1 MELKLL
7 TGEYNNSMDEKGRL
21 SFPTKLRTEL
31 NQNVLIVTASYMDH
45 CLQLFTTEE
54 WEIIKGRL
62 MASASPFNKKNLN
75 VLRRFI
81 APAQEVEFDKAG
93 RLSIPQSLR
102 EYAGLTKDCTVLGI
116 DRFIEVWDSEKYREY
131 LASSEE
137 EFADAADELKD
148 ICF

>member
-1 MELKLL
+1 MKLL
-7 TGEYNNSMDEKGRL
+7 TGEYNNTMDEKGRL
-21 SFPTKLRTEL
+21 AFPSKLRTEL

-102 EYAGLTKDCTVLGI
+102 EYAGLSKDCTILGI
-116 DRFIEVWDSEKYREY
+116 DRFMEVWDSDKYREY
-131 LASSEE
+131 LANSEE
-137 EFADAADELKD
+137 EFSDAADELKD

>member
-1 MELKLL
+1 MKLL
-7 TGEYNNSMDEKGRL
+7 TGEYNNTMDEKGRL
-21 SFPTKLRTEL
+21 AFPSKLRTEL

-54 WEIIKGRL
+54 WEIIRGRL

-102 EYAGLTKDCTVLGI
+102 EYAGLSKDCTILGI
-116 DRFIEVWDSEKYREY
+116 DRFMEVWDSDKYREY
-131 LASSEE
+131 LANSEE
-137 EFADAADELKD
+137 EFSDAADELKD

>member
-1 MELKLL
+1 MKLL
-7 TGEYNNSMDEKGRL
+7 TGEYNNTMDEKGRL
-21 SFPTKLRTEL
+21 SFPSKLRTEL

-102 EYAGLTKDCTVLGI
+102 EYAGLSKDCTVLGI

-131 LASSEE
+131 LANSEE

>member
-1 MELKLL
+1 MKLL
-7 TGEYNNSMDEKGRL
+7 TGEYNNTMDEKGRL
-21 SFPTKLRTEL
+21 AFPSKLRTEL

-102 EYAGLTKDCTVLGI
+102 EYAGLSKDCTILGI
-116 DRFIEVWDSEKYREY
+116 DRFMEVWDSGKYREY
-131 LASSEE
+131 IANSEE

>member
-1 MELKLL
+1 MKQL
-7 TGEYNNSMDEKGRL
+7 TGEYNNTMDEKGRL
-21 SFPTKLRTEL
+21 AFPSKLRTEL

-102 EYAGLTKDCTVLGI
+102 EYAGLSKDCTILGI
-116 DRFIEVWDSEKYREY
+116 DRFMEVWDSDKYREY
-131 LASSEE
+131 LANSEE
-137 EFADAADELKD
+137 EFSDAADELKD

>member
-1 MELKLL
+1 
-7 TGEYNNSMDEKGRL
+7 MDEKGRL
-21 SFPTKLRTEL
+21 AFPSKLRTEL

-102 EYAGLTKDCTVLGI
+102 EYAGLSKDCTILGI
-116 DRFIEVWDSEKYREY
+116 DRFMEVWDSDKYREY
-131 LASSEE
+131 LANSEE
-137 EFADAADELKD
+137 EFSDAADELKD

>member
-1 MELKLL
+1 
-7 TGEYNNSMDEKGRL
+7 MDEKGRL
-21 SFPTKLRTEL
+21 AFPSKLRTEL
-31 NQNVLIVTASYMDH
+31 NQNVLIVTASYMDY

-102 EYAGLTKDCTVLGI
+102 EYAGLSKDCTILGI
-116 DRFIEVWDSEKYREY
+116 DRFMEVWDSDKYREY
-131 LASSEE
+131 LANSEE

>member
-1 MELKLL
+1 MKLL
-7 TGEYNNSMDEKGRL
+7 TGEYNNTMDEKGRL
-21 SFPTKLRTEL
+21 AFPSKLRTEL

-102 EYAGLTKDCTVLGI
+102 EYAGLSKDCTILGI
-116 DRFIEVWDSEKYREY
+116 DRFMEVWDSDKYREY
-131 LASSEE
+131 LANSEE

>member
-1 MELKLL
+1 
-7 TGEYNNSMDEKGRL
+7 MDEKGRL
-21 SFPTKLRTEL
+21 AFPSKLRTEL

-102 EYAGLTKDCTVLGI
+102 EYAGLSKDCTILGI
-116 DRFIEVWDSEKYREY
+116 DRFMEVWDSDKYREY
-131 LASSEE
+131 IANSEE

>member
-1 MELKLL
+1 MKLL
-7 TGEYNNSMDEKGRL
+7 TGEYNNTMDEKGRL
-21 SFPTKLRTEL
+21 AFPSKLRTEL

-102 EYAGLTKDCTVLGI
+102 EYAGLSKDCTILGI
-116 DRFIEVWDSEKYREY
+116 DRFMEVWDSDKYREY
-131 LASSEE
+131 LANSEE
-137 EFADAADELKD
+137 EVSDAADELKD

>member
-1 MELKLL
+1 MKLL
-7 TGEYNNSMDEKGRL
+7 TGEYNNTMDEKGRL
-21 SFPTKLRTEL
+21 AFPSKLRTEL

-102 EYAGLTKDCTVLGI
+102 EYAGLSKDCTILGI
-116 DRFIEVWDSEKYREY
+116 DRFMEVWDSDKYREY
-131 LASSEE
+131 IANSEE

>member
-1 MELKLL
+1 
-7 TGEYNNSMDEKGRL
+7 MDEKGRL
-21 SFPTKLRTEL
+21 AFPSKLRTEL

-102 EYAGLTKDCTVLGI
+102 EYAGLSKDCTILGI
-116 DRFIEVWDSEKYREY
+116 DRFMEVWDSDKYREY
-131 LASSEE
+131 LANSEE